1 MSQRGGELSTI
12 VIVGAGPQLGRAI
25 GRRFGAE
32 GFDVALVARNR
43 TTLEEVAGDLAGAG
57 VRAEVFPA
65 DVTDR
70 PALHAALTA
79 AEERLGPIDVLEY
92 SPAPSPAD
100 LRRAPLVEAT
110 EVTVDSVLAQLDL
123 YLLGGVAAVRHV
135 LPGMRARGTGTILVT
150 SGAGSGPIVAPH
162 VANVQIATGGMRNWI
177 LNLHA
182 ALVGTGVYAA
192 HVAIAAFIG
201 QGGHDSRP
209 ETIADAYWRL
219 HTERAEAEHVVHDLP
234 DDYLERGL
242 ADKFLES

>member
-1 MSQRGGELSTI
+1 MSTI
-12 VIVGAGPQLGRAI
+12 AIVGAGPQLGRAI

-32 GFDVALVARNR
+32 GFDVALLARNR
-43 TTLEEVAGDLAGAG
+43 TTLEGVAEDLAGAG

-92 SPAPSPAD
+92 SPAPTPAD

-110 EVTVDSVLAQLDL
+110 KVTVDSVLAQLDL
-123 YLLGGVAAVRHV
+123 YLLGGVAAIPHV
-135 LPGMRARGTGTILVT
+135 LPGMLERGTGTVLVT
-150 SGAGSGPIVAPH
+150 SGAGSGPIIAPH

-182 ALVGTGVYAA
+182 ALSGTGVHAA
-192 HVAIAAFIG
+192 HVAIAAYIG
-201 QGGHDSRP
+201 QGGDASRP

-219 HTERAEAEHVVHDLP
+219 HTEREEAEVVVQDLP